1 MQVAGSPQPWPEISL
16 RHVQGLKSVS
26 ENWVLLKFSTC
37 WKDNDILGHH
47 MIEHTI
53 FNEHNSDIILWY
65 YIVLIQTL
73 KEASL
78 T

>member
-47 MIEHTI
+47 MIEH
-53 FNEHNSDIILWY
+53 N
-65 YIVLIQTL
+65 IQ
-73 KEASL
+73 
-78 T
+78 